1 MDTEKDIYSVL
12 QGIIQGIFLVIAKA
26 LSAMGIPYRWTLKA
40 SFFGNIFLNIRHLTT
55 TLKTLKL
62 GKVLG
67 VFLQPKYSKIDLW
80 EKC

>member
-40 SFFGNIFLNIRHLTT
+40 NFLVIFFLISDI
-55 TLKTLKL
+55 
-62 GKVLG
+62 
-67 VFLQPKYSKIDLW
+67 
-80 EKC
+80 